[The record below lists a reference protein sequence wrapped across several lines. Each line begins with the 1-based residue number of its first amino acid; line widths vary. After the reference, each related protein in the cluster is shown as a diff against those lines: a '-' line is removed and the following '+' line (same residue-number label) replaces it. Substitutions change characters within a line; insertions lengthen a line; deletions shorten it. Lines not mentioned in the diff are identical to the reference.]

1 MFCDKNV
8 TNSNISIDQQTSETR
23 RVTVAGL
30 VINLFLTVIKIVA
43 GIYGKSQ
50 SVVADGI
57 HSLSD
62 SATDVAVIV
71 GLKYWNQPPDLCHP
85 YGHRRIETMVTVLI
99 GIALAVAGVFL
110 GSEAVEKFRSGGY
123 VVPESVT
130 LAVAIISVV
139 VKELLFRWTYRVGEK
154 LKSPA
159 LKANA
164 WHHRT
169 DSFSSIAVAFAIGMA
184 LIDPKWAVL
193 DPVAALAV
201 GAFILQAAWKI
212 TTPALRELA
221 DAGAT
226 AEDLKKIER
235 LVLEVE
241 GVISVHAL
249 RSRFHGAGL
258 QVDLHIQ
265 VDGNLSVNAGHV
277 ISGKAKRR
285 LLEDGP
291 DVIDVLVHIEPAE

>member
-1 MFCDKNV
+1 MKDTMTD
-8 TNSNISIDQQTSETR
+8 TNTSIEQQTAETR
-23 RVTVAGL
+23 QVTLVGL
-30 VINLFLTVIKIVA
+30 IVNLILTVIKIIA
-43 GIYGKSQ
+43 GIYGNSQ

-62 SATDVAVIV
+62 SATDIAVLV
-71 GLKYWNQPPDLCHP
+71 GLKYWNEPPDLCHP
-85 YGHRRIETMVTVLI
+85 YGHRRIETMVTVVI
-99 GIALAVAGVFL
+99 GLALASAGIFL

-123 VVPESVT
+123 VVPAAVT
-130 LAVAIISVV
+130 LAVAVISVV

-154 LKSPA
+154 LKSSA

-164 WHHRT
+164 WHHRS
-169 DSFSSIAVAFAIGMA
+169 DSFSSIAVALAIGMA
-184 LIDPKWAVL
+184 LINPKWAIL

-201 GAFILQAAWKI
+201 GVCIIQAAWKI

-226 AEDLKKIER
+226 AEDLKNIEK
-235 LVLEVE
+235 LVLEVD
-241 GVISVHAL
+241 GVVSVHAL

-265 VDGNLSVNAGHV
+265 VDGGLTVKEGHV

-291 DVIDVLVHIEPAE
+291 DIVDVLVHIEPAD

>member
-1 MFCDKNV
+1 MTHNV
-8 TNSNISIDQQTSETR
+8 TTIEQQTSETR
-23 RVTVAGL
+23 QVTLVGL
-30 VINLFLTVIKIVA
+30 IVNLILTVIKIIA
-43 GIYGKSQ
+43 GIYGNSQ
-50 SVVADGI
+50 SVIADGI

-62 SATDVAVIV
+62 SATDVAVLV
-71 GLKYWNQPPDLCHP
+71 GLKYWNEPPDLCHP
-85 YGHRRIETMVTVLI
+85 YGHRRIETMVTVVI
-99 GIALAVAGVFL
+99 GLALASAGIFL
-110 GSEAVEKFRSGGY
+110 GSEAVEKFRAGGY
-123 VVPESVT
+123 VVPAAVT

-154 LKSPA
+154 LKSSA

-164 WHHRT
+164 WHHRS
-169 DSFSSIAVAFAIGMA
+169 DSFSSIAVALAIGMA
-184 LIDPKWAVL
+184 LIDPKWAIL

-201 GAFILQAAWKI
+201 GAFIIQAAWKI

-226 AEDLKKIER
+226 AEELKNIEK
-235 LVLEVE
+235 LVLEVD
-241 GVISVHAL
+241 GVVSVHAL

-265 VDGNLSVNAGHV
+265 VDGGLSVREGHV

-285 LLEDGP
+285 LIEDGP
-291 DVIDVLVHIEPAE
+291 DIVDVLVHIEPAD

>member
-1 MFCDKNV
+1 M

>member
-1 MFCDKNV
+1 M
-8 TNSNISIDQQTSETR
+8 TISIEQQNSETR
-23 RVTVAGL
+23 RVTLAGL
-30 VINLFLTVIKIVA
+30 IINLFLTVIKIVA
-43 GIYGKSQ
+43 GIYGNSQ
-50 SVVADGI
+50 SVIADGI

-62 SATDVAVIV
+62 SATDIAVLV
-71 GLKYWNQPPDLCHP
+71 GLKYWNEPPDLCHP
-85 YGHRRIETMVTVLI
+85 YGHRRIETMVTVVI
-99 GIALAVAGVFL
+99 GIALALAGIFL

-123 VVPESVT
+123 VVPETVT

-139 VKELLFRWTYRVGEK
+139 VKEFLFRWTYNVGEK
-154 LKSPA
+154 LKSSA

-169 DSFSSIAVAFAIGMA
+169 DSFSSIAVALAIGMA
-184 LIDPKWAVL
+184 LIDPKWALL

-212 TTPALRELA
+212 ATPALRELA

-226 AEDLKKIER
+226 AEDLKNIEK

-241 GVISVHAL
+241 GVVSVHAL

-265 VDGNLSVNAGHV
+265 VDGGLSVREGHV

-285 LLEDGP
+285 LIEDGP
-291 DVIDVLVHIEPAE
+291 DIVDVLVHIEPAD

>member
-1 MFCDKNV
+1 VKDSVNAL
-8 TNSNISIDQQTSETR
+8 NISIDQQNSETR
-23 RVTVAGL
+23 RVTLAGL
-30 VINLFLTVIKIVA
+30 FVNLFLTVIKIVA
-43 GIYGKSQ
+43 GIYGNSQ
-50 SVVADGI
+50 SVIADGV

-62 SATDVAVIV
+62 SATDVAVLV
-71 GLKYWNQPPDLCHP
+71 GLKYWNEPPDLCHP
-85 YGHRRIETMVTVLI
+85 YGHRRIETMVTVVI
-99 GIALAVAGVFL
+99 GIALALAGIFL

-123 VVPESVT
+123 VVPAAVT

-139 VKELLFRWTYRVGEK
+139 VKEFLFRWTYKVGEK
-154 LKSPA
+154 LKSSA

-169 DSFSSIAVAFAIGMA
+169 DSFSSIAVALAIGMA
-184 LIDPKWAVL
+184 LIDPKWALL

-201 GAFILQAAWKI
+201 GAFVLQAALKI
-212 TTPALRELA
+212 TTPALSELA

-226 AEDLKKIER
+226 AEDLKNIEK
-235 LVLEVE
+235 LVLEVD

-265 VDGNLSVNAGHV
+265 VDGSLTVREGHV
-277 ISGKAKRR
+277 ISGKAKRH
-285 LLEDGP
+285 LLKDGP
-291 DVIDVLVHIEPAE
+291 DIVDVLVHIEPAD

>member
-1 MFCDKNV
+1 MTD
-8 TNSNISIDQQTSETR
+8 TNTSIEQQTAETR
-23 RVTVAGL
+23 QVTLVGL
-30 VINLFLTVIKIVA
+30 VINLILTVIKIIA
-43 GIYGKSQ
+43 GIYGNSQ

-62 SATDVAVIV
+62 SATDIAVLV
-71 GLKYWNQPPDLCHP
+71 GLKYWNEPPDLCHP
-85 YGHRRIETMVTVLI
+85 YGHRRIETMVTVVI
-99 GIALAVAGVFL
+99 GLALASAGIFL

-123 VVPESVT
+123 VVPAAVT
-130 LAVAIISVV
+130 LAVAVISVV

-154 LKSPA
+154 LKSSA

-164 WHHRT
+164 WHHRS
-169 DSFSSIAVAFAIGMA
+169 DSFSSIAVALAIGMA
-184 LIDPKWAVL
+184 LIDPKWAIL

-201 GAFILQAAWKI
+201 GVFIIQAAWKI

-226 AEDLKKIER
+226 AEDLKNIEK
-235 LVLEVE
+235 LVLEVD
-241 GVISVHAL
+241 GVVSVHAL

-265 VDGNLSVNAGHV
+265 VDGGLTVKEGHV

-291 DVIDVLVHIEPAE
+291 DIVDVLVHIEPAD

>member
-1 MFCDKNV
+1 M
-8 TNSNISIDQQTSETR
+8 TISIEQQNSETR
-23 RVTVAGL
+23 RVTLAGL

-43 GIYGKSQ
+43 GVYGNSQ
-50 SVVADGI
+50 SVIADGI

-62 SATDVAVIV
+62 SATDVAVLV
-71 GLKYWNQPPDLCHP
+71 GLKYWNEPPDLCHP
-85 YGHRRIETMVTVLI
+85 YGHRRIETMVTVVI
-99 GIALAVAGVFL
+99 GIALALAGIFL

-123 VVPESVT
+123 VVPETVT

-139 VKELLFRWTYRVGEK
+139 VKEFLFRWTYNVGEK
-154 LKSPA
+154 LKSSA

-169 DSFSSIAVAFAIGMA
+169 DSFSSIAVALAIGMA
-184 LIDPKWAVL
+184 LIDPKWALL

-212 TTPALRELA
+212 ATPALRELA

-226 AEDLKKIER
+226 AEDLKNIEK

-241 GVISVHAL
+241 GVVSVHAL

-265 VDGNLSVNAGHV
+265 VDGGLSVREGHV

-285 LLEDGP
+285 LIEDGP
-291 DVIDVLVHIEPAE
+291 DIVDVLVHIEPAD

>member
-1 MFCDKNV
+1 MTD
-8 TNSNISIDQQTSETR
+8 TNTSIEQQTAETR
-23 RVTVAGL
+23 QVTLVGL
-30 VINLFLTVIKIVA
+30 VINLILTVIKIIA
-43 GIYGKSQ
+43 GIYGNSQ

-62 SATDVAVIV
+62 SATDIAVLV
-71 GLKYWNQPPDLCHP
+71 GLKYWNEPPDLCHP
-85 YGHRRIETMVTVLI
+85 YGHRRIETMVTVVI
-99 GIALAVAGVFL
+99 GLALASAGIFL

-123 VVPESVT
+123 VVPAAVT
-130 LAVAIISVV
+130 LAVAVISVV

-154 LKSPA
+154 LKSSA

-164 WHHRT
+164 WHHRS
-169 DSFSSIAVAFAIGMA
+169 DSFSSIAVALAIGMA
-184 LIDPKWAVL
+184 LIDPKWAIL

-201 GAFILQAAWKI
+201 GVFIIQAAWKI

-226 AEDLKKIER
+226 AEDLKNIEK
-235 LVLEVE
+235 LVLEVD
-241 GVISVHAL
+241 GVVSVHAL

-265 VDGNLSVNAGHV
+265 IDGGLSVKEGHV

-291 DVIDVLVHIEPAE
+291 DIVDVLVHIEPAD

>member
-1 MFCDKNV
+1 MTD
-8 TNSNISIDQQTSETR
+8 TNTSIEQQTAETR
-23 RVTVAGL
+23 QVTLVGL
-30 VINLFLTVIKIVA
+30 VINLILTVIKIIA
-43 GIYGKSQ
+43 GIYGNSQ

-62 SATDVAVIV
+62 SATDIAVLV
-71 GLKYWNQPPDLCHP
+71 GLKYWNEPPDLCHP
-85 YGHRRIETMVTVLI
+85 YGHRRIETMVTVVI
-99 GIALAVAGVFL
+99 GLALASAGIFL

-123 VVPESVT
+123 VVPAAVT
-130 LAVAIISVV
+130 LAVAVISVV

-154 LKSPA
+154 LKSSA

-164 WHHRT
+164 WHHRS
-169 DSFSSIAVAFAIGMA
+169 DSFSSIAVALAIGMA
-184 LIDPKWAVL
+184 LIDPKWAIL

-201 GAFILQAAWKI
+201 GVFIIQAAWKI

-226 AEDLKKIER
+226 AEDLKNIEK
-235 LVLEVE
+235 LVLEVD
-241 GVISVHAL
+241 GVVSVHAL

-265 VDGNLSVNAGHV
+265 VDGGLSVKEGHV

-291 DVIDVLVHIEPAE
+291 DIVDVLVHIEPAD